1 MEHAQEHGVNTC
13 KISFAPQQQGGVWQQ
28 GSRRG
33 HVSSSKPLMGRE
45 EPKVML
51 ISDFHELISTQAVI
65 LWELQVGY
73 NAAGSKACIGY
84 EIKKE

>member
-28 GSRRG
+28 GRRRG
-33 HVSSSKPLMGRE
+33 HVSSSKPLVDRE

-51 ISDFHELISTQAVI
+51 ISDLHELISTQAAI
-65 LWELQVGY
+65 L
-73 NAAGSKACIGY
+73 
-84 EIKKE
+84 